1 MKKSR
6 FSEEQITYA
15 IKQAEGGEPVADICR
30 KLGVSQNSFY
40 QWRRK
45 YQGMGVP
52 ELRKMRQLEE
62 ENRKLKRLVADLSLD
77 RHILQEVIAKKL

>member
-15 IKQAEGGEPVADICR
+15 LKQAEGGEPVANICR
-30 KLGVSQNSFY
+30 KMGVSQNSFY

-45 YQGMGVP
+45 YRGMGVP